1 MEVGEKQVGKERI
14 TNLEIRRMKIS
25 ELKAADYNP
34 RVELQPGDPEFDALK
49 YSVEK
54 DGLVLP
60 IIWNEE
66 TGNVVG
72 GHQRLAVLRETG
84 EEYADVSVVHMDE
97 KTEKQANIALN
108 RVEGKW
114 DDEKLRDLFAELDT
128 DDIFSTGFSEAEL
141 RAIYPEALDDDPI
154 FDEEEDEEDSSEEEE
169 TVENEFTVYLSF
181 PSKKAAEKWATDA
194 GYEPEFSSGRT
205 MIIRMDEDAEEEEEA
220 DED

>member
-1 MEVGEKQVGKERI
+1 MGMGEKQVGKERI
-14 TNLEIRRMKIS
+14 KTLEIRRMKIS

-34 RVELQPGDPEFDALK
+34 RVKLQPGDPEFEALK
-49 YSVEK
+49 NSLET

-72 GHQRLAVLRETG
+72 GHQRLTVLRETG

-128 DDIFSTGFSEAEL
+128 EDIFSTGFSEAEL

-154 FDEEEDEEDSSEEEE
+154 FDEEEDEENNSEEE

-194 GYEPEFSSGRT
+194 GYQPEFSSGRT
-205 MIIRMDEDAEEEEEA
+205 MIIRMDEEEEEEA

>member
-1 MEVGEKQVGKERI
+1 MGMGEKQVGKERI
-14 TNLEIRRMKIS
+14 KTLEIRRMKIS

-34 RVELQPGDPEFDALK
+34 RVELQPGDPEFEALK
-49 YSVEK
+49 NSLET

-72 GHQRLAVLRETG
+72 GHQRLSVLRETG

-128 DDIFSTGFSEAEL
+128 EDIFSTGFSEAEL
-141 RAIYPEALDDDPI
+141 RAI
-154 FDEEEDEEDSSEEEE
+154 
-169 TVENEFTVYLSF
+169 
-181 PSKKAAEKWATDA
+181 
-194 GYEPEFSSGRT
+194 R
-205 MIIRMDEDAEEEEEA
+205 
-220 DED
+220 

>member
-1 MEVGEKQVGKERI
+1 MGMGEKQVGKERI
-14 TNLEIRRMKIS
+14 KTLEIRRMKIS

-34 RVELQPGDPEFDALK
+34 RVELQPGDPEFEALK
-49 YSVEK
+49 NSLET

-72 GHQRLAVLRETG
+72 GHQRLAVLKETG

-128 DDIFSTGFSEAEL
+128 EDIFSTGFSEAEL
-141 RAIYPEALDDDPI
+141 KAIYPEALDDDPI
-154 FDEEEDEEDSSEEEE
+154 FDEEKDEENNSEEE

-194 GYEPEFSSGRT
+194 GYQPEFSSGRT
-205 MIIRMDEDAEEEEEA
+205 MIIRMDEEEEEEA

>member
-1 MEVGEKQVGKERI
+1 M
-14 TNLEIRRMKIS
+14 EIRRMKIS

-34 RVELQPGDPEFDALK
+34 RVELQPGDPEFEALK
-49 YSVEK
+49 NSLET

-72 GHQRLAVLRETG
+72 GHQRLAVLKETG

-108 RVEGKW
+108 CVEGKW

-128 DDIFSTGFSEAEL
+128 EDIFSTGFSEAEL

-154 FDEEEDEEDSSEEEE
+154 FDEEEDEENNGEEE

-205 MIIRMDEDAEEEEEA
+205 MIIRMDEEEEEEA

>member
-1 MEVGEKQVGKERI
+1 MEMGEKQVGKERI
-14 TNLEIRRMKIS
+14 KTLEIRRMKIS

-34 RVELQPGDPEFDALK
+34 RVELQPGDPEFEALK
-49 YSVEK
+49 ISLEM

-72 GHQRLAVLRETG
+72 GHQRLTVLRETG

-128 DDIFSTGFSEAEL
+128 EDIFSTGFSEAEL

-154 FDEEEDEEDSSEEEE
+154 FDEEEDEDDGGEEE
-169 TVENEFTVYLSF
+169 TAEAEFTVYLSF

-194 GYEPEFSSGRT
+194 GYQPEFSSGRT
-205 MIIRMDEDAEEEEEA
+205 MIIRMDEEEEEEA

>member
-1 MEVGEKQVGKERI
+1 MGMGEKQVGKERI
-14 TNLEIRRMKIS
+14 KTLEIRRMKIS

-34 RVELQPGDPEFDALK
+34 RVELQPGDPEFEALK
-49 YSVEK
+49 ISLET

-72 GHQRLAVLRETG
+72 GHQRLSVLRETG

-128 DDIFSTGFSEAEL
+128 EDIFSTGFSEAEL

-154 FDEEEDEEDSSEEEE
+154 FDEEEDGENNSEEE

-181 PSKKAAEKWATDA
+181 PTKKAAEKWATDA

-205 MIIRMDEDAEEEEEA
+205 MIIRMDEEEEEEA

>member
-1 MEVGEKQVGKERI
+1 MGMGEKQVGKERI
-14 TNLEIRRMKIS
+14 KTLEIRRMKIS

-34 RVELQPGDPEFDALK
+34 RVELQPGDPEFEALK
-49 YSVEK
+49 NSLET

-72 GHQRLAVLRETG
+72 GHQRLSVLRETG

-128 DDIFSTGFSEAEL
+128 EDIFSTGFSEAEL

-154 FDEEEDEEDSSEEEE
+154 FDEEEDEENNSEEE

-194 GYEPEFSSGRT
+194 GYQPEFSSGRT
-205 MIIRMDEDAEEEEEA
+205 MIIRMDEEEEEEA